1 MQEAE
6 SSSYFVETSRMTSK
20 GQVTVPKNIREA
32 LGLSEGDRVAFAR
45 DPDGR
50 IVLEK
55 VGLITFRKLADEL
68 AKSFEEK
75 GISEEEA
82 LQELERIR
90 EELWNERSRK

>member
-6 SSSYFVETSRMTSK
+6 SPSYFIETSRMTSK

-45 DPDGR
+45 GPDGR